1 MVDIKDVLKEMT
13 SVLVSIDAKMGHNE
27 FEAQRHKAK
36 ESEVEIEIDE
46 KKAFEL
52 NGRSRNSFPAKLSQA
67 FSVPEHYRYSADG
80 SEVMVGI
87 VAIHAVLITLYVL
100 YGRSGPSHLTLA

>member
-36 ESEVEIEIDE
+36 ESEVEIEE

-80 SEVMVGI
+80 SEGMVGI
-87 VAIHAVLITLYVL
+87 VAFHAVLIALYAL